1 MRLRHTVFVFFLL
14 VGLSLSAKDYRAGTM
29 QQFTTA
35 LGRVAPGDT
44 ITLRG
49 GTWTDAYLQFT
60 AMGTAERPIVLR
72 AEKRGGVLLTG
83 NSRLAISGDFL
94 VVDGLT
100 FTNGSV
106 RTGAVISFRGEKQR
120 ESNYCRLTN
129 TSILNYNPE
138 NRKANTKWISLYGTH
153 NRVDHC
159 ALTGKTNLGTTLVVW
174 VGDAPNY
181 HQIDSNYFGPRPE
194 LGENGGESI
203 RVGTGAVA
211 MENSFSLVCDNLF
224 EQCDGEIEI
233 ISNKSRGNVY
243 RHNTF
248 LNCRGTLTLRN
259 GKECVVEGN
268 YFFGNHHKET
278 GGIRIIGEDH
288 RVYNNYLSG
297 LTGTGLR
304 AALAVM
310 NGTNAESEKKYRPVV
325 HALIA
330 HNTLIDNV
338 QNITIGAG
346 ADEDRVIVPV
356 DCLFANNLVY
366 GTVAPLVTFA
376 ANAEGVRWEGNIFY
390 GAETGFKTLPPLNR
404 IVDPQMTEPDASG
417 VCHLSKSSPA
427 IGGGVVLS
435 EGGRDITGQSR
446 DGKPDNGAEEYP
458 RLPGF
463 PGPVARTAV
472 GPGE

>member
-1 MRLRHTVFVFFLL
+1 MHLRYAFFTFFLL
-14 VGLSLSAKDYRAGTM
+14 FSLSLPAKNYQARTM
-29 QQFTTA
+29 QHYAAA

-44 ITLRG
+44 ITLCN
-49 GTWTDAYLQFT
+49 GTWADASLQFSAT
-60 AMGTAERPIVLR
+60 GTAELPIVLR
-72 AEKRGGVLLTG
+72 AEKRGSVLLTG
-83 NSRLAISGDFL
+83 NSRLAISGDYL

-106 RTGAVISFRGEKQR
+106 QTGAVISFRGEKQR

-129 TSILNYNPE
+129 TSILNYNPA
-138 NRKANTKWISLYGTH
+138 NRKANTKWISLYGSH

-159 ALTGKTNLGTTLVVW
+159 ALTGKTNPGTTLVVW
-174 VGDAPNY
+174 VSDQPNY

-203 RVGTGAVA
+203 RVGTGLVA
-211 MENSFSLVCDNLF
+211 MENSFTLVCDNLF

-268 YFFGNHHKET
+268 YFFGNHIAAT
-278 GGIRIIGEDH
+278 GGIRLTGENH

-304 AALAVM
+304 AAITVM
-310 NGTNAESEKKYRPVV
+310 NGTAAGSEKKYLPVI

-338 QNITIGAG
+338 QNITVGAG
-346 ADEDRVIVPV
+346 ADEERVIAPV
-356 DCLFANNLVY
+356 DCFFANNLVC
-366 GTVAPLVTFA
+366 GTKPPLVTFSA
-376 ANAEGVRWEGNIFY
+376 GPEGARWEGNIFY
-390 GAETGFKTLPPLNR
+390 GAETGFAVLPPLNR
-404 IVDPQMTEPDASG
+404 VADPRMTEPDAGG
-417 VCHLSKSSPA
+417 VCHISEGSPA
-427 IGGGVVLS
+427 IGGGVVLA
-435 EGGRDITGQSR
+435 EVVRDSTGQKR
-446 DGKPDNGAEEYP
+446 EGKPDCGAEAYP
-458 RLPGF
+458 RSPGF
-463 PGPVARTAV
+463 PGPVTRSAV